1 MSELLAIREILAP
14 ARRALVATHI
24 MPDGDA
30 IASALGLA
38 WALRR
43 KGLEV
48 RLACEDPVPAEL
60 RFLPG
65 SEDFAPRTRTDEDV
79 IIAVDCGDLGRL
91 GQVYQAEACAGVP
104 LVNIDH
110 HGTNPH
116 FGTVNWVQERSSTAE
131 LVLELV
137 LFLGI
142 PLDTPIATCLLTGIL
157 TDTRGFRTAS
167 TTAETLRAAMTLVS
181 AGAHL
186 AQIADAVF
194 NRRPLEALRLWGV
207 ALALA
212 RHEDGILWVPIS
224 QEMLRSLGASDAAVS
239 GLANFLSTFD
249 HTLVYVVLHELAD
262 GRVDVNLRSRP
273 GVNVAAVAQAL
284 GGGGH
289 PQAAG
294 CLLPG
299 PLSRVE
305 ALVLD
310 ALRGALRRHEGPQK
324 DLVQEDAAR

>member
-1 MSELLAIREILAP
+1 MDELAAIQQLLAS

-43 KGLEV
+43 KGLEA

-65 SEDFAPRTRTDEDV
+65 SADFAPRTRTDEDV
-79 IIAVDCGDLGRL
+79 IIAVDCGDLSRL
-91 GQVYQAEACAGVP
+91 GKVYQAEAFAGVP

-116 FGTVNWVQERSSTAE
+116 FGTVNWVETRSSTAE

-137 LFLGI
+137 RFLGI
-142 PLDTPIATCLLTGIL
+142 PLDLPIATCLLTGIL

-167 TTAETLRAAMTLVS
+167 TTAETLHAAMTLVA
-181 AGAHL
+181 AGAPL

-194 NRRPLEALRLWGV
+194 NRRPLEALRLWGT
-207 ALALA
+207 ALTTA

-224 QEMLRSLGASDAAVS
+224 REMLRALGATDAAVS

-262 GRVDVNLRSRP
+262 GQVDVNLRSRP
-273 GVNVAAVAQAL
+273 EVNVAAVAQAL

-299 PLSRVE
+299 PLERAE
-305 ALVLD
+305 ELVL
-310 ALRGALRRHEGPQK
+310 GALRSALRQGKAIQQDSAQK
-324 DLVQEDAAR
+324 DGA